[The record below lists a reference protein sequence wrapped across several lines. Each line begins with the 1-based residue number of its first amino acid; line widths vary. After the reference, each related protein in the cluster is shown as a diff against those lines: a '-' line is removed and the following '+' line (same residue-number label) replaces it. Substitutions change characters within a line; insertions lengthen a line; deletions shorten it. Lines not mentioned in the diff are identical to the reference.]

1 MGVGRKGTGVAVR
14 ALSLFQGSSLE
25 MIVPHPAPF
34 LRAVSLAVLGST
46 LSWLGTGCVKPKQAP
61 PAPPPPVV
69 TVAKPGSAIV
79 QDFYEY
85 NGYLEAVET
94 VEIRARVKGY
104 LNEVLFTE
112 GDEVKAGDKLYA
124 IDPREFQADVSKAK
138 SQITRAEADIANAR
152 AQIKLA
158 QSEFDRLRSLAQSSS
173 ISRSDLDKAEA
184 NLAATK
190 AQLDVAISTKGS
202 AESALRTSELQL
214 SYTDIRSPI
223 AGRISRTLV
232 SRGNLVGQLESTLLT
247 TIVGMDPIYAYF
259 DVPERD
265 LVEYEKNRAKESKA
279 GVKQENAPLQV
290 GVATEEGYPHAGV
303 IDFRENRVDT
313 GTGTVRLRGR
323 LPNPKGGPSNARVLY
338 PGLFARVR
346 VPRDQPTKRLTIPED
361 ALMTGQEGKFV
372 YVVGPEDKVVKRT
385 VQVGSQVWRASA
397 LEGAKGP
404 GWTLVNRNPP
414 PKPVGGGNAAPATP
428 PAPVPVR
435 SMVAIESGLT
445 SEDIIIVSGLQ
456 KARPGAPVTP
466 EMWTLEPPD
475 APQPPKPKSP

>member
-1 MGVGRKGTGVAVR
+1 M
-14 ALSLFQGSSLE
+14 Q
-25 MIVPHPAPF
+25 HPAPF
-34 LRAVSLAVLGST
+34 LRAASLATLG
-46 LSWLGTGCVKPKQAP
+46 LALGWLATGCGKSQQAP

-69 TVAKPGSAIV
+69 TVAKPGSATV
-79 QDFYEY
+79 QDYYEY

-112 GDEVKAGDKLYA
+112 GDEVKPGDKLYA

-138 SQITRAEADIANAR
+138 SQITRAEADMANAR

-158 QSEFDRLRSLAQSSS
+158 QSEFDRLRSLAQTSS

-184 NLAATK
+184 NLAASK
-190 AQLDVAISTKGS
+190 AQLDVAVSTRGS

-214 SYTDIRSPI
+214 GYTDIRSPI

-247 TIVGMDPIYAYF
+247 TIVSMDPIYVYF

-265 LVEYEKNRAKESKA
+265 LVEYEKNRASQAKA
-279 GVKQENAPLQV
+279 GIKPENSPVEV
-290 GVATEEGYPHAGV
+290 GVATEEGYPHQGV

-323 LPNPKGGPSNARVLY
+323 LPNPKGGPTNARVLY

-346 VPRDQPTKRLTIPED
+346 VPRDKPNTRLTIPED
-361 ALMTGQEGKFV
+361 ALMTGQEGRFV
-372 YVVGPEDKVVKRT
+372 YVVGPENKVVKRT
-385 VQVGSQVWRASA
+385 VQVGSQVWRISS
-397 LEGAKGP
+397 LEGSKEP
-404 GWTLVNRNPP
+404 GWMLVNRNPP
-414 PKPVGGGNAAPATP
+414 PAPTGAAAGATP
-428 PAPVPVR
+428 PPAPAPVPVR
-435 SMVAIESGLT
+435 SLVAIEGGLAP
-445 SEDIIIVSGLQ
+445 EDVIIVSGLQ

-466 EMWTLEPPD
+466 EMWTL
-475 APQPPKPKSP
+475 QPPAQTPAKPTKGP